1 MLRMVPLPAS
11 GEDREGPPHEMGR
24 GTSRR
29 LVEGSSHPYQTP
41 RGFQRTTRHSQPPTS
56 TTVSATDAGPV

>member
-11 GEDREGPPHEMGR
+11 GEEQDPPHEMGR

-29 LVEGSSHPYQTP
+29 LVEGPFLPQTP